1 MEETM
6 LPNSH
11 SASPT
16 GLPGPALPPDLDH
29 PIIDSEAAALL
40 RGWLQPLIAASPS
53 WAALEQALAAHGY
66 GLAFLNGRL
75 CLTRDGDCLCSMRFV
90 GAGLRDLAP
99 RLGRPAVRPL
109 PGRIACGT
117 LCRRP

>member
-11 SASPT
+11 IGGPA
-16 GLPGPALPPDLDH
+16 GLPVPALPPDLDH
-29 PIIDSEAAALL
+29 PAIDSEAAALL
-40 RGWLQPLIAASPS
+40 RGWLQPLIDASPS
-53 WAALEQALAAHGY
+53 WAALEQRLAAHGY
-66 GLAFLNGRL
+66 GLVFHDGRL
-75 CLTRDGDCLCSMRFV
+75 CLTREGDCLCSMRFV

-109 PGRIACGT
+109 PGRAACGT